1 MEIIAK
7 INNEEALFKEISLL
21 IEESRKKVAKA
32 VNTAMVYTYYKIGC
46 YIVEYEQQ
54 GSNRASYG
62 RKVLANLSAHLT
74 ETYGKGWSV
83 TTLNNCR
90 KFYSAYRISCAM
102 HTKFLSL
109 PFRGI
114 ITKY

>member
-1 MEIIAK
+1 
-7 INNEEALFKEISLL
+7 
-21 IEESRKKVAKA
+21 
-32 VNTAMVYTYYKIGC
+32 MVYTYYKIDC

-62 RKVLANLSAHLT
+62 KKVLANLSAHLT

-90 KFYSAYRISCAM
+90 KFYSASFGISCAM
-102 HTKFLSL
+102 HTKFQRMPTSMLRLTS
-109 PFRGI
+109 I
-114 ITKY
+114 ICQTRLCFKQR